1 MYLVIIII
9 SFFLAFNSIG
19 KIPSGNEMG
28 GIIQAIM
35 SLLITFFILLI
46 GHFVSIYIEKY
57 GLQITTYVIILLSVY
72 YFTDRICVTEPFIP
86 TPKKEIRAENQKNEE
101 TDNKKVKKIIGK
113 IDLNLKSPELA
124 KSHEKLILS
133 KAKELLSQGY
143 NAKNENIEIKNTIA
157 RFLNWFEFP
166 SYEQDSSHYNWSIN
180 YVKDVEK
187 SLKCKLLYFSPN
199 QEIFLAFLTFNYSPY
214 DESIIGT
221 SANCFVYLCYFK
233 NNDISIYPY
242 FKYPSVSDD
251 FPNEN
256 IAFNQVIRYMSN
268 DFGER
273 YLRYQLGHKK
283 FWNSKRLFKI
293 FDYNSCNYFGFQL
306 KFYEPERQWENIS
319 NDSIVGFNEPIFIT
333 SRS

>member
-1 MYLVIIII
+1 MYLIVIILSLFI
-9 SFFLAFNSIG
+9 AFNSIG
-19 KIPSGNEMG
+19 NIPSGNEMG
-28 GIIQAIM
+28 AIGQAIM

-46 GHFVSIYIEKY
+46 GYFVSIYIEKY
-57 GLQITTYVIILLSVY
+57 GLKITTYVIILLSVY

-101 TDNKKVKKIIGK
+101 IDNKKVKKIIGK
-113 IDLNLKSPELA
+113 IDLNLKSPEYA
-124 KSHEKLILS
+124 KMYEKLILS

-143 NAKNENIEIKNTIA
+143 NAKNENIEIKNSIA

-242 FKYPSVSDD
+242 FQYPSVSDD

-256 IAFNQVIRYMSN
+256 IAFNHVIRYLNN
-268 DFGER
+268 DYGEE
-273 YLRYQLGHKK
+273 YFEYKLSYKK
-283 FWNSKRLFKI
+283 FWVTRQFKK
-293 FDYNSCNYFGFQL
+293 FDYEANNYYGFQL
-306 KFYEPERQWENIS
+306 KFYQPKGSWDKIS
-319 NDSIVGFNEPIFIT
+319 KDSIIAINEPIFKT